1 MNIRD
6 SIRQEIEKLY
16 IKEGASN
23 LPLGAEYMSNAPWRD
38 DENIKSGTE
47 PKEYKL
53 EILSF
58 EDSDD
63 YALFKDKNSGL
74 FYVFYTDIENHDD
87 YAEYADREEYF
98 EGFDEDGDP
107 MVDYGDW
114 DLSDEVIERYVN
126 DNLNNLNIGKG
137 IEDWESG
144 DYDLVEVDDDIIKDY
159 NIDINSLNEN
169 KNMKDSTR
177 QIVRE
182 VISEV
187 FEDLDMSLWQKMKL
201 KLKGVSEDQLQYN
214 IENGLPWDWKGSKEG
229 FYEKMESRQNY
240 SGSN

>member
-1 MNIRD
+1 MK
-6 SIRQEIEKLY
+6 KL
-16 IKEGASN
+16 KENNSN

-38 DENIKSGTE
+38 GENTKSGTE

-53 EILSF
+53 KLLLFKE
-58 EDSDD
+58 SDD
-63 YALFKDKNSGL
+63 YALFKDKSSGL
-74 FYVFYTDIENHDD
+74 VYIFYTDIEDYDD

-107 MVDYGDW
+107 IVDYGEWELD
-114 DLSDEVIERYVN
+114 SEVVERYVN
-126 DNLNNLNIGKG
+126 DNLENLKIGKG
-137 IEDWESG
+137 ISDWESG
-144 DYDLVEVDDDIIKDY
+144 DYDLVELDDETIQTH
-159 NIDINSLNEN
+159 NIDINKLNEN
-169 KNMKDSTR
+169 KDMKESTR

-229 FYEKMESRQNY
+229 FYEKMEPRQNY

>member
-1 MNIRD
+1 MK
-6 SIRQEIEKLY
+6 KL
-16 IKEGASN
+16 KENNSN

-38 DENIKSGTE
+38 GENTKSGTE

-53 EILSF
+53 ELLLF
-58 EDSDD
+58 KDSDGF
-63 YALFKDKNSGL
+63 ALFRDKNSGL
-74 FYVFYTDIENHDD
+74 VYIFHTDIEDYDD

-107 MVDYGDW
+107 IVDYGDW
-114 DLSDEVIERYVN
+114 DLNDEVIERYVN

-137 IEDWESG
+137 LENWESG
-144 DYDLVEVDDDIIKDY
+144 DCDLVELDDEIITDYDIDV
-159 NIDINSLNEN
+159 NLLNEN
-169 KNMKDSTR
+169 KKMKESTR

-201 KLKGVSEDQLQYN
+201 KLKGVSEEQLQYN
-214 IENGLPWDWKGSKEG
+214 IENGLPWDWNGSKEG
-229 FYEKMESRQNY
+229 FYEKMEPRKNY